1 MAPRWHLRGA
11 PSTAS
16 PETGGGDSSFDAA
29 LVAVGALAAIA
40 SVGLVLTWRDRQSTR
55 SDYEHSKELYIP
67 SRQAEYRSR
76 EYTRT

>member
-11 PSTAS
+11 PSAAS
-16 PETGGGDSSFDAA
+16 PETGSGGGGGDGSFDAA

-67 SRQAEYRSR
+67 SRQAEGRL
-76 EYTRT
+76 T